1 MVLSNSYM
9 SINCTKKT
17 VKKEWRSPYLSGE
30 KPFLMYA
37 FLSRIE
43 NFRCCERSESFFTKE
58 DFVLRK
64 LSIMF
69 WRKPGHSLN
78 EDRENKRLGDVRR
91 LIFKSNVKQVE
102 ERNN

>member
-1 MVLSNSYM
+1 MGLKNIFNEEGQSTQRIIAINLLV
-9 SINCTKKT
+9 SILGRAKNNVFPNKT

-30 KPFLMYA
+30 KPFLM
-37 FLSRIE
+37 
-43 NFRCCERSESFFTKE
+43 
-58 DFVLRK
+58 K